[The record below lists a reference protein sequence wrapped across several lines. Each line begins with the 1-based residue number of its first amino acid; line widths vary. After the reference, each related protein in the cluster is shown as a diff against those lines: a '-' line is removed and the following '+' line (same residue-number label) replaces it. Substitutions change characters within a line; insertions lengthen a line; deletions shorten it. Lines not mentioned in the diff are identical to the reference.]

1 MALNREAKAVVI
13 DDVSAQLAQAQSV
26 ILAEYR
32 GLDVANIT
40 ELRKK
45 ARDAGVYLRVLKNT
59 LVRRSVAGTPF
70 EMLADKMVGP
80 LIYGISTDPVAAAK
94 VMNDFA
100 KANEVFVIKAGALP
114 NYLMDAAG
122 VKALASMPSRDELLS
137 QLLGT
142 MQAPVAQ
149 FVRTL
154 NEVPSKFVQS
164 HGREVWRF
172 SRCRNRR
179 RCCRPCSGC
188 RCSAS
193 RREDGVLR
201 YLGRR
206 W

>member
-1 MALNREAKAVVI
+1 MVVHRKLSGLAGFNRFNAPGRRNTEKEGNVALNREAKAVVI

-100 KANEVFVIKAGALP
+100 KANEVFVIKAGAMP

-137 QLLGT
+137 KLLGT

-154 NEVPSKFVQS
+154 NEVPSKFVRTVAALKTQRESQS
-164 HGREVWRF
+164 
-172 SRCRNRR
+172 
-179 RCCRPCSGC
+179 
-188 RCSAS
+188 A
-193 RREDGVLR
+193 
-201 YLGRR
+201 
-206 W
+206 